1 MSKTG
6 SSSGSKGT
14 SVNDG
19 ASTPIKVIKRG
30 ATTPAKPKPK
40 PSEK

>member
-1 MSKTG
+1 MSKNEN
-6 SSSGSKGT
+6 KGT
-14 SVNDG
+14 KINDG
-19 ASTPIKVIKRG
+19 ASTPIKLIKKG